1 MDWIMEPIQG
11 FAAVD
16 LVAADECNG
25 GAKLNSCSCTGGLL
39 TCSCSGGLVKT
50 QLN

>member
-16 LVAADECNG
+16 LVAADSCDG

-39 TCSCSGGLVKT
+39 TCSCGGGLVKGA
-50 QLN
+50 LE